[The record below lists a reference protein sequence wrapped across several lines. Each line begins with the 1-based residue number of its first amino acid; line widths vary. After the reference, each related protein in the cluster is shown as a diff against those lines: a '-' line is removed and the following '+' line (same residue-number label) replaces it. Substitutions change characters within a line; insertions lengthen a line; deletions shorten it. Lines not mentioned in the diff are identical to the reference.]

1 VLAQLAQVLLVE
13 AVQTHY
19 LADIQLLPLVVVV
32 VVLMAQMAYQAVL
45 AVVLVHL
52 ALALKLAAQAHLDR
66 AMRVAVLMEVVL
78 VEAVAVLV
86 A

>member
-19 LADIQLLPLVVVV
+19 LADIQLLPLAVEA
-32 VVLMAQMAYQAVL
+32 VVLTAQMAYQEAL

-52 ALALKLAAQAHLDR
+52 VLALKLAVLALLG
-66 AMRVAVLMEVVL
+66 RVMLVAALMEVVL
-78 VEAVAVLV
+78 AVAVVVLV